1 MRPMPSTRRPFEVLC
16 VAKDSPG
23 CWPFTGTKLEWIPAA
38 MGHLENLGSPMN
50 IINIMSENAL
60 DVTKSS
66 ERLVNESFKALL
78 APMPMPS
85 LMDEDDAK
93 DCLAFVKEK
102 VLTRAAKRKADQAAA
117 AERLERLQLAAGE
130 ARAAK
135 RAAIAA
141 RPVPKHRMVDH
152 SGRVSMW

>member
-1 MRPMPSTRRPFEVLC
+1 MRSTCRPFKVLS
-16 VAKDSPG
+16 VAHESPG
-23 CWPFTGTKLEWIPAA
+23 RCPLTGTKLEWIPAA
-38 MGHLENLGSPMN
+38 MGHLENLGSP
-50 IINIMSENAL
+50 INTINTMCENPL

-66 ERLVNESFKALL
+66 ERLVNESFKAIL
-78 APMPMPS
+78 APMRMPS

-93 DCLAFVKEK
+93 VCLAFVKEK

-152 SGRVSMW
+152 SGRVSVW